1 MIKSFRLFLNRF
13 KRCSAGVGY
22 FDIPKAYVPR
32 LQIDRSFR
40 AKEFVKQSTNYGKT
54 RYASKKPPV
63 QRARGLI
70 KQRTR

>member
-1 MIKSFRLFLNRF
+1 MLKNFKLFLNRF
-13 KRCSAGVGY
+13 KRCSVGVGY
-22 FDIPKAYVPR
+22 FDIQKAYVPR
-32 LQIDRSFR
+32 LQVDRSFK

-54 RYASKKPPV
+54 RYTTKKPPV